1 MLNTNVNYP
10 YPVIRSY
17 AEDYKTTVFPGSLT
31 VNLQPDGYLI
41 RPDFNINNDEIKEC
55 ISSGHM
61 TYAVEVLSPATWYRR
76 LFPVIDN
83 KSIRLDPTVL
93 HERVELIPCIIA
105 TEPIIGFTN
114 QDFEEDYKG
123 IVFELRA
130 GDVVAIGEARSFD
143 ALYQNDIIKNGSSI
157 VSIGGDDSTKEIV
170 CDFTGSIIEITLPT
184 DQYENYKECG
194 YLKSKYKTLNAILTV
209 PALVEA
215 IGIISNDE
223 ENPTHTSGF
232 ESKAWYKT
240 IVVNLKRAAE
250 NNEIKYRQMLKKPFA
265 AAELLLGNNYAAAL
279 KYVSDVE

>member
-1 MLNTNVNYP
+1 MLNTNISYP

-17 AEDYKTTVFPGSLT
+17 VEDYKTTAFPGTLT

-41 RPDFNINNDEIKEC
+41 RPDFDINNEGIKNY
-55 ISSGHM
+55 IASGKL

-76 LFPVIDN
+76 LFPVVDN
-83 KSIRLDPTVL
+83 KSIHLDPTVL
-93 HERVELIPCIIA
+93 HERVEIIPCIIA
-105 TEPIIGFTN
+105 TEPISGFAN
-114 QDFEEDYKG
+114 EDFEEEYRG
-123 IVFELRA
+123 ITYELRV
-130 GDVVAIGEARSFD
+130 GDVIAIGEARSFD
-143 ALYQNDIIKNGSSI
+143 ALYQNDVIKNGSSI
-157 VSIGGDDSTKEIV
+157 VSIGGDDSAKEII
-170 CDFTGSIIEITLPT
+170 CDFTGSVITITLPT

-223 ENPTHTSGF
+223 ENPDHTSGF

-250 NNEIKYRQMLKKPFA
+250 NNENKYRQMLKKPFA